1 MTMMGVSPPSLQMQP
16 VDPRAAW
23 RGIAERLAP
32 AGRYDG
38 DARMGSVTMSDLFRI
53 AFSVAICAGLFLSDL
68 ITPVE
73 MNEVQLYPLALLP
86 LYRVQ
91 LRFLLPLVS
100 LAAIALIVVGYCLE
114 PDPDFWDGL
123 SNRTFSVVM
132 VVVTALSL
140 GRLAVSE
147 RKLTLCAL
155 TDPLTGV
162 FNRRTFVEL
171 SNKEAAR
178 AQRRGSLTSV
188 LMIDIDHFKRVN
200 DTYGHAVGDQVIKAL
215 AETATKG
222 LRPTDI
228 LARYGGEEFVITL
241 PDTDAAVANRVAERL
256 RAALE
261 SLTIPV
267 DGAEVRFTVSVGVAT
282 FSTGISITTA
292 MEHADH
298 ALYRAK
304 QNGRNRVEVAE
315 PVAEAAQP

>member
-1 MTMMGVSPPSLQMQP
+1 MGT
-16 VDPRAAW
+16 
-23 RGIAERLAP
+23 
-32 AGRYDG
+32 
-38 DARMGSVTMSDLFRI
+38 VTLSDWFRI
-53 AFSVAICAGLFLSDL
+53 AFSLALCAGLFLSDL

-91 LRFLLPLVS
+91 LRYLLPLISVS
-100 LAAIALIVVGYCLE
+100 AIALIVLGYCLE

-147 RKLTLCAL
+147 RKLTLRAL

-162 FNRRTFVEL
+162 FNRRTFLDL

-188 LMIDIDHFKRVN
+188 FMIDIDHFKRIN
-200 DTYGHAVGDQVIKAL
+200 DTYGHPVGDLVIKAL

-241 PDTDAAVANRVAERL
+241 PETDADVAHRVAERL

-261 SLTIPV
+261 RLVVPSE
-267 DGAEVRFTVSVGVAT
+267 GGEVRFTVSIGVAT
-282 FSTGISITTA
+282 FATGVSIALA
-292 MEHADH
+292 MERADH

-304 QNGRNRVEVAE
+304 EGGRNRVEVAE
-315 PVAEAAQP
+315 SAIVEAA